1 MKKKEQVWIV
11 VNKKNEPYVD
21 HRYTRKAMRQ
31 HHCDTQGYIKW
42 SEALKEGDKC
52 VKAIL
57 QYIL

>member
-42 SEALKEGDKC
+42 SEALNK
-52 VKAIL
+52 
-57 QYIL
+57 